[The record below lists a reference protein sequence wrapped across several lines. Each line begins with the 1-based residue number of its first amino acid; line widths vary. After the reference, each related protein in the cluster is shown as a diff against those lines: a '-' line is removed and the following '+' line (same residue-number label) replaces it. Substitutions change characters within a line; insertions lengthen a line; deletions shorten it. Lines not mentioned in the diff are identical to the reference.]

1 MQSKYKSLG
10 SKTLLALILLLALL
24 TGWLAEGAARAI
36 VWTGAA
42 VFVFLLARPALLAQ
56 WFPVTILLL
65 GTALLLIDH
74 ADTDIWIWVLPLCLL
89 GLTGRAGAM
98 VNVAAYLLCV
108 AYIGWTQ
115 TLPTAI
121 VAAISLAAVWLLS
134 LERQRLSVTNRVSTK
149 PDWLLPPAHLDT
161 DVQRELKRAEREALH
176 GEVVVFGCARSTS
189 ADMKQLCRYLQE
201 QLALYERA
209 YRLND
214 YGVAVILVA
223 PSAEAAHQRRRY
235 LGCAVMPHRE
245 VSSTPLTE
253 IGDRFARHTGKPAKH
268 ASEMQPWH

>member
-10 SKTLLALILLLALL
+10 SKTLLALILMLALL

-42 VFVFLLARPALLAQ
+42 VFVFLLARPARLAQ
-56 WFPVTILLL
+56 WFPVAILLL

-108 AYIGWTQ
+108 TYIGWTQ

-134 LERQRLSVTNRVSTK
+134 LERQRLSAANRVSTK

-161 DVQRELKRAEREALH
+161 DVQRELKRTKREGSY
-176 GEVVVFGCARSTS
+176 GEVAIFGCARSTS
-189 ADMKQLCRYLQE
+189 ANMKQLCRCLQG

-223 PSAEAAHQRRRY
+223 SSAEAASQRRRQLVY
-235 LGCAVMPHRE
+235 AIAPHRE

-253 IGDRFARHTGKPAKH
+253 IGDRFARHTGKPATH